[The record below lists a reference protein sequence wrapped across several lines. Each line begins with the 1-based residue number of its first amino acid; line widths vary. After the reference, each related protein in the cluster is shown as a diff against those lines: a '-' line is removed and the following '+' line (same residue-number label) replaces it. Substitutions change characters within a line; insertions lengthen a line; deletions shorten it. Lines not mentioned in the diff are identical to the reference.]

1 MSAEHPASFVKQE
14 SLNLNPNA
22 NIEEA
27 GKAQP
32 ERNASEIQEDAS
44 IDAENE
50 VQGLKLIL
58 IHTAICICTFL
69 VGLVR

>member
-1 MSAEHPASFVKQE
+1 MSAEHPVSFVKQE
-14 SLNLNPNA
+14 PLNLNPDV

-27 GKAQP
+27 EKAQT
-32 ERNASEIQEDAS
+32 ERNASDIQEDAS